1 MWAIACSRNGDIWDI
16 FFSYVLS
23 EDILGDRRGGIWA
36 EGVRQEDGSVD
47 LGYKR
52 GKALLCSGVI

>member
-1 MWAIACSRNGDIWDI
+1 MYCQRI
-16 FFSYVLS
+16 FW
-23 EDILGDRRGGIWA
+23 EIGGGGIWA

>member
-1 MWAIACSRNGDIWDI
+1 MGL

-23 EDILGDRRGGIWA
+23 EDILGDRRGGGIWA